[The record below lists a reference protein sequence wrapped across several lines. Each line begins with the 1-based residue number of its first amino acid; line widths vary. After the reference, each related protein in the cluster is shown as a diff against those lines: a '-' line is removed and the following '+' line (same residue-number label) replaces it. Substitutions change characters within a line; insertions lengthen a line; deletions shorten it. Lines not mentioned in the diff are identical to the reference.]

1 MTLRP
6 PSMRS
11 LVAFEAVARL
21 QSVSRAADELCITQ
35 AAVSIRLKGLEE
47 HLGFQLFRRENGQF
61 RLSPAG
67 TRYLQTVRE
76 IISRL
81 TEAAQWAQR
90 PVAAVRLDVFTAFAQ
105 HWLIPRFD
113 RLTEALSDVEIAL
126 FVHDDDDD
134 RPALHDNDLSIQLA
148 ERAEPGMVKLIDDEL
163 IAVCRPDIQARFR
176 LYHPQHLSRATL
188 LYEGTQDTLDAGRSD
203 AALWLRKAG
212 LDAGGLQRAIG
223 FRNASLLIDASLFR
237 LGVGLVRHS
246 LVVDELAAGRL
257 VVPFEHSIVCRRGI
271 YLAGA
276 PVGGQDEDV
285 ARLHSWLTAE
295 AARTCASIARAAL
308 REPA

>member
-47 HLGFQLFRRENGQF
+47 HLGFQLFLRENGQF

-67 TRYLQTVRE
+67 TRYLQTVRDT
-76 IISRL
+76 ISRL

-90 PVAAVRLDVFTAFAQ
+90 PVAAVRLNVFSAFAQ

-113 RLTEALSDVEIAL
+113 RLTTALGDVEIAL
-126 FVHDDDDD
+126 FVDGDDDD
-134 RPALHDNDLSIQLA
+134 RPAPHDHDLSVQLA
-148 ERAEPGMVKLIDDEL
+148 EHAEPGMVKLIEDEL
-163 IAVCRPDIQARFR
+163 IAVCRPDIQAKFR
-176 LYHPQHLSRATL
+176 LYHPQHLARATL

-223 FRNASLLIDASLFR
+223 FRNTPLLIDAALFR
-237 LGVGLVRHS
+237 IGVALVRHS

-257 VVPFEHSIVCRRGI
+257 VMPFEHSIACRRSI

-276 PVGGQDEDV
+276 PIGGRDEDV
-285 ARLHSWLTAE
+285 ARVRSWLLAE
-295 AARTCASIARAAL
+295 AAATSAKMAPAAL
-308 REPA
+308 RELA